1 MVAYGHIIPKLSV
14 NIKNVQIALITGLGT
29 RIIDTDLLVTP
40 MTIVD
45 GTEQNMY
52 HIVSN
57 SKRKCKRCDDCKMYN
72 PCSTYE
78 GFCLETNELVD
89 GNFTCESWY

>member
-40 MTIVD
+40 MKIVD
-45 GTEQNMY
+45 GTE
-52 HIVSN
+52 SN
-57 SKRKCKRCDDCKMYN
+57 HY
-72 PCSTYE
+72 PQ
-78 GFCLETNELVD
+78 
-89 GNFTCESWY
+89 

>member
-40 MTIVD
+40 SLS
-45 GTEQNMY
+45 
-52 HIVSN
+52 VSN
-57 SKRKCKRCDDCKMYN
+57 TTLREN
-72 PCSTYE
+72 I
-78 GFCLETNELVD
+78 
-89 GNFTCESWY
+89 

>member
-45 GTEQNMY
+45 ETE
-52 HIVSN
+52 SN
-57 SKRKCKRCDDCKMYN
+57 HY
-72 PCSTYE
+72 PQ
-78 GFCLETNELVD
+78 
-89 GNFTCESWY
+89 

>member
-1 MVAYGHIIPKLSV
+1 MIVNAYLNV
-14 NIKNVQIALITGLGT
+14 TQEQWEEIK
-29 RIIDTDLLVTP
+29 
-40 MTIVD
+40 
-45 GTEQNMY
+45 
-52 HIVSN
+52 IVSN

-89 GNFTCESWY
+89 GNSTCESWY